1 MNGTTNMLFSTGTA
15 MMIVMVLS
23 ILLFILGL
31 CVCFAII
38 SMSNS
43 LKDIRNLYFR
53 IHWEDV
59 EKARREDAMERTGID
74 QNETDNKI

>member
-1 MNGTTNMLFSTGTA
+1 MNKSATLFQSETA
-15 MMIVMVLS
+15 ITIVIILGV
-23 ILLFILGL
+23 LLFILEL

-59 EKARREDAMERTGID
+59 EKARKEDAMERAGND
-74 QNETDNKI
+74 QNETNTKE